1 MVKVFLL
8 SVLVVCCSIANAQEL
23 PNADQE
29 TLEDQETLHK
39 PVECYSAE
47 SIVKLTEEKGLILFW
62 QGPNL
67 KDNYP
72 DNTIVIMLDPISNGW
87 MVFEMTLQVACILG
101 YGQSFWLF
109 DQRYMFLDPLQ
120 ETD

>member
-29 TLEDQETLHK
+29 TLEDPETLHK

-72 DNTIVIMLDPISNGW
+72 DNTIVVMLDPNANGW
-87 MVFEMTLQVACILG
+87 VVFEMTLQVACILG

-109 DQRYMFLDPLQ
+109 DQLYMFLDPLQ